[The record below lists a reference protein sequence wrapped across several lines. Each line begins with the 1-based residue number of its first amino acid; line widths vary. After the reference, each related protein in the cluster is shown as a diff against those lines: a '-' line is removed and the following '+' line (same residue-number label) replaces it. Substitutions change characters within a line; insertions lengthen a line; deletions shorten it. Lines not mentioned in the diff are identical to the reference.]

1 MLIETVIFD
10 HDLVFVGTNK
20 LGNSILHYEKDF
32 DQFRLIYVE
41 EIRNKRREIALQ
53 TMYKQKTR
61 KP

>member
-1 MLIETVIFD
+1 MD
-10 HDLVFVGTNK
+10 NP
-20 LGNSILHYEKDF
+20 ILHYEKDF

-53 TMYKQKTR
+53 TMYEQKTR